1 MICFGLILI
10 IVCQI
15 FCVLFGYF
23 DEIYGKYKSLIGNY
37 FRALSKHTQNS
48 PLTTFTIDK
57 LWQNKKKRF
66 RRTIEFGIWKR

>member
-1 MICFGLILI
+1 MICFWVDFNYSLSDILRS
-10 IVCQI
+10 
-15 FCVLFGYF
+15 FRLF

-66 RRTIEFGIWKR
+66 RQTIEFGIWKR